1 MMRVE
6 AHRRNKVNKK
16 FGYYI
21 VIGLLIGAI
30 FGMGIGA
37 ANGNPLPGIGMGA
50 LVGVFLAWFIAA
62 ATLKTG

>member
-6 AHRRNKVNKK
+6 VPRRNKVNKK

-21 VIGLLIGAI
+21 LIGLLIGAI

-37 ANGNPLPGIGMGA
+37 ANGSPLPGIGMGA
-50 LVGVFLAWFIAA
+50 LAGVFLAWFIAA
-62 ATLKTG
+62 AILKTG

>member
-1 MMRVE
+1 M
-6 AHRRNKVNKK
+6 NKK

-37 ANGNPLPGIGMGA
+37 ANGNPVTGIGMGA
-50 LVGVFLAWFIAA
+50 LAGVFLAWFIAA
-62 ATLKTG
+62 AILKTG

>member
-1 MMRVE
+1 MFTRK
-6 AHRRNKVNKK
+6 NKVNKK

-50 LVGVFLAWFIAA
+50 LAGVFLAWFIAA
-62 ATLKTG
+62 AILKTG